1 MRSFTCPA
9 CGANL
14 TMETDNRVFAFCNYC
29 GAKILLDDYRSTHHR
44 ISEQRS
50 VDETE
55 ICRIEAEKELMLKQM
70 DLEQKEKERK
80 HRVAKKGLKVCLVV
94 LAIGLILFIIG
105 SIIYHFTPNPE
116 DWNGLMVAGMLI
128 TLFDLL
134 AIEFLAMDYFV

>member
-55 ICRIEAEKELMLKQM
+55 ICRIEAEKDIMLKQM

-80 HRVAKKGLKVCLVV
+80 RRLAKIGLKVCLVV
-94 LAIGLILFIIG
+94 LAIGIILFIIG

-116 DWNGLMVAGMLI
+116 DWNGLMLDGMLI
-128 TLFDLL
+128 AVYDLL
-134 AIEFLAMDYFV
+134 AIIVLAIIYFD